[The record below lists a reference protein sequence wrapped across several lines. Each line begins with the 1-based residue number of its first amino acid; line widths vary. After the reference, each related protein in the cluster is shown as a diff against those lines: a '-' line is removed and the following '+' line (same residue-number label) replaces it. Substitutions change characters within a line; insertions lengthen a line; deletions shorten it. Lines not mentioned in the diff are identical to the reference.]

1 MGPSMIVDGEE
12 TSRGAAQR
20 RRRAS
25 MGPSMIVDG
34 ELKKEVFG
42 KDLIDASMGLSM
54 IVDGERP
61 WGSWSERCTGRFN
74 GAVDD
79 RRRRVLSAASD
90 EQPEVH
96 ASMGP

>member
-1 MGPSMIVDGEE
+1 MGPSMIVDGE
-12 TSRGAAQR
+12 T
-20 RRRAS
+20 
-25 MGPSMIVDG
+25 
-34 ELKKEVFG
+34 
-42 KDLIDASMGLSM
+42 
-54 IVDGERP
+54 P

-96 ASMGP
+96 ASMGPSMIVDGEACSTSRGKSTRFGLQWGRR